1 MGILEEK
8 EFPTKPG
15 VYQMINSQGQV
26 IYVGKARNLKKRV
39 SSYFQKRQLDPK
51 TSVMLSQVVDIQIT
65 LTSSANEA
73 LLLEDNLVKQFKP
86 RYNILL
92 RDDKSY
98 PYLFLSSEENFP
110 RLDFHR
116 GAKRKAGH
124 YYGPYPSA
132 GAVRDNLALIQKLFK
147 LRQCNDN
154 FFSHRS
160 RPCLQYQIQRCTA
173 PCVNYVTVADYGQQ
187 VEHARL
193 FLAGKNEQI
202 IADLADKMEKAA
214 DERSYE
220 RAAYFRDQI
229 ATLRKIQEQQSMVS
243 DDGHIDILGISAS
256 MNEIAIA
263 VLFVRHGRLIG
274 HKTFFPAIPAEHSVN
289 RFLTKSYASG
299 NPMLGMKGGN
309 RDSPPCEPPSREVR
323 AFKIRE
329 ALSAFIPQYYLN
341 PMHNEEPI
349 ERIITTHRLPDK
361 EWIQNALEESLQR
374 KITIT
379 DRKISQFKQWQN
391 MADNNAEFALRQ
403 HLVQK
408 NKIAAQLEELQ
419 KALGLPN
426 PISRMECFDISHTG
440 GESAIA
446 SCVVFN
452 DQGPLNSDYR
462 YFNIRDITPG
472 DDYAALRQSLSR
484 HYTRLKS
491 EEKPLPDLLI
501 IDGGQGQLAEAL
513 LVLEELQVSGLNV
526 MAVSKGPT
534 RKPGLEKLWL
544 AGHKKPLQLPE
555 NHLALHVIQMIRD
568 EAHRFAITAHRKKRA
583 KISVASPLES
593 IEGIGPK
600 RRRDLLRHFGG
611 LQGLQEASVTEI
623 MRVSGISEALAQR
636 IFDHFH

>member
-1 MGILEEK
+1 
-8 EFPTKPG
+8 
-15 VYQMINSQGQV
+15 
-26 IYVGKARNLKKRV
+26 
-39 SSYFQKRQLDPK
+39 
-51 TSVMLSQVVDIQIT
+51 MLSQVVDVQIT

-73 LLLEDNLVKQFKP
+73 LLLEDNLVKQLKP

-98 PYLFLSSEENFP
+98 PYLFLSSEEDFP

-116 GAKRKAGH
+116 GAKKKAGH

-147 LRQCNDN
+147 LRQCSNN

-173 PCVNYVTVADYGQQ
+173 PCVNYVTVADYSQQ

-202 IADLADKMEKAA
+202 VANLADKMEKAA
-214 DERSYE
+214 GEQSYE

-243 DDGHIDILGISAS
+243 DDGHIDILGISTS

-274 HKTFFPAIPAEHSVN
+274 HKTFFPKTLLVFQAA
-289 RFLTKSYASG
+289 
-299 NPMLGMKGGN
+299 
-309 RDSPPCEPPSREVR
+309 
-323 AFKIRE
+323 E

-349 ERIITTHRLPDK
+349 ERIITIHRLPDK
-361 EWIQNALEESLQR
+361 EWIQNALAESLQH
-374 KITIT
+374 KIMIT
-379 DRKISQFKQWQN
+379 DRKMSQFKQWQT

-408 NKIAAQLEELQ
+408 NKIAAQLEGLQ
-419 KALGLPN
+419 KALGLAN
-426 PISRMECFDISHTG
+426 PISRMECFDISHTS

-462 YFNIRDITPG
+462 YFNIHDITPG

-526 MAVSKGPT
+526 MAVSKGPE
-534 RKPGLEKLWL
+534 RKPGMEKLWL

-583 KISVASPLES
+583 RISVASPLES

>member
-1 MGILEEK
+1 MGIIEEK

-15 VYQMINSQGQV
+15 VYQMINSEGQV

-39 SSYFQKRQLDPK
+39 SSYFQKRHLDTK

-98 PYLFLSSEENFP
+98 PYLFLSSEEDFP

-116 GAKRKAGH
+116 GAKKNTGH

-147 LRQCNDN
+147 LRQCNNN

-173 PCVNYVTVADYGQQ
+173 PCVNYVTVADYSQQ

-214 DERSYE
+214 DELSYE

-243 DDGHIDILGISAS
+243 DDGHIDILGISTS

-274 HKTFFPAIPAEHSVN
+274 HKTFFPKT
-289 RFLTKSYASG
+289 L
-299 NPMLGMKGGN
+299 L
-309 RDSPPCEPPSREVR
+309 
-323 AFKIRE
+323 AFKAAE

-361 EWIQNALEESLQR
+361 EWMQNALEESLHH

-379 DRKISQFKQWQN
+379 DRKMRQFKQWQS

-408 NKIAAQLEELQ
+408 NKIAAQLEGLQ
-419 KALGLPN
+419 KALGLAN
-426 PISRMECFDISHTG
+426 PISRMECFDISHTS

-462 YFNIRDITPG
+462 YFNIHDITPG

-501 IDGGQGQLAEAL
+501 IDGGQGQLTEAL

-526 MAVSKGPT
+526 MAVSKGPE
-534 RKPGLEKLWL
+534 RKPGMEKLWL

-600 RRRDLLRHFGG
+600 RRRELLRHFGG
-611 LQGLQEASVTEI
+611 LQGLQEASVVEI

>member
-1 MGILEEK
+1 MGIFDEK
-8 EFPTKPG
+8 DFPTKPG
-15 VYQMINSQGQV
+15 VYQMLNPEGQV
-26 IYVGKARNLKKRV
+26 IYVGKARNLKKRIA
-39 SSYFQKRQLDPK
+39 SYFQKRHLDPK
-51 TSVMLSQVVDIQIT
+51 TTVMLSQVVDIQIT
-65 LTSSANEA
+65 ITSNANAA
-73 LLLEDNLVKQFKP
+73 LLLEANLVKQFKP

-98 PYLFLSSEENFP
+98 PYLFLSSVENFP

-116 GAKRKAGH
+116 GAKRKTGH

-147 LRQCNDN
+147 VRQCSDN

-173 PCVNYVTVADYGQQ
+173 PCVNYVTVDDYSKQ
-187 VEHARL
+187 VEHTRL

-202 IADLADKMEKAA
+202 IGDLADKMEKASEEM
-214 DERSYE
+214 DYE
-220 RAAYFRDQI
+220 RAAHFRDQI
-229 ATLRKIQEQQSMVS
+229 STLRKVQEQQSMVS
-243 DDGHIDILGISAS
+243 DDGHIDILGIAES
-256 MNEIAIA
+256 MNEVAIA

-274 HKTFFPAIPAEHSVN
+274 HKTFFPRTLLAVN
-289 RFLTKSYASG
+289 VA
-299 NPMLGMKGGN
+299 
-309 RDSPPCEPPSREVR
+309 
-323 AFKIRE
+323 E

-341 PMHNEEPI
+341 PTHNEEPI
-349 ERIITTHRLPDK
+349 ERIITTHRLTDK
-361 EWIQNALEESLQR
+361 EWIQNALAESLNR
-374 KITIT
+374 KILIT
-379 DRKISQFKQWQN
+379 DRKLAPFRQWQI
-391 MADNNAEFALRQ
+391 MADTNAAYALRQ
-403 HLVQK
+403 HLAQK
-408 NKIAAQLEELQ
+408 NKIVAQLEELQ
-419 KALGLPN
+419 KALGFSN
-426 PISRMECFDISHTG
+426 PILRMECFDISHTG

-452 DQGPLNSDYR
+452 DQGPLNTDYR
-462 YFNIRDITPG
+462 YFNITEITPG
-472 DDYAALRQSLSR
+472 DDYAALRQGLSR
-484 HYTRLKS
+484 HYTRLKA

-555 NHLALHVIQMIRD
+555 NHMALHVIQMIRD

-611 LQGLQEASVTEI
+611 LQGLQEAGVMEI
-623 MRVSGISEALAQR
+623 MRVSGISEAMAQR